1 MRHSKPASCVM
12 TAREELLMRA
22 RVCVFDVLKL
32 VRVCVCMHAQVA
44 SVIKV
49 ISA

>member
-1 MRHSKPASCVM
+1 M
-12 TAREELLMRA
+12 TACEELLMRA
-22 RVCVFDVLKL
+22 RECVFDVLKL
-32 VRVCVCMHAQVA
+32 VRVCICMRAQVA